1 MTRRQRGAAI
11 AIALTTL
18 ATSRAI
24 AQAPAPGIGQQCANV
39 SCEVQNDWIRNN
51 LMLYGLADAMPADK
65 FGYKPTP
72 AQQSYGERVMHV
84 VTVDMGLLATLG
96 GKTAPPTIN
105 AQATMK
111 ADVLAALRQHTEY
124 GSAVLKEFT
133 DQTLLEQVASP
144 WFMGP
149 KSSRQRIVYFLMM
162 HTQDTYGQ
170 LVVYLR
176 LNGITPPLSRQ
187 P

>member
-1 MTRRQRGAAI
+1 MTHGQRTCAL
-11 AIALTTL
+11 AIALT
-18 ATSRAI
+18 AFAVPRAI
-24 AQAPAPGIGQQCANV
+24 AQAPGIGQQCASV
-39 SCEVQNDWIRNN
+39 ACEVQNDWIRNN
-51 LMLYGLADAMPADK
+51 VMLYGLADAMPAEK
-65 FGYKPTP
+65 FGFKPTA
-72 AQQSYGERVMHV
+72 AQQAFGERVLHV
-84 VTVDMGLLATLG
+84 VEVDMDLLATVDA
-96 GKTAPPTIN
+96 KTPPPSIN
-105 AQATMK
+105 LKVATK
-111 ADVLAALRQHTEY
+111 GDVLAALRQHAEY
-124 GSAVLKEFT
+124 GNAVLKEFT

-162 HTQDTYGQ
+162 HNQDKYGQ